1 MFSSEICSR
10 FLSYYPLKQGLKQ
23 NDDHRIKW
31 LRWLFLSYYPLKQG
45 LKRAQGAIK
54 TGIEADGFLSYYPL
68 KQGLKHDNDPVGT
81 PSLAIIFILLSIKTR
96 IETDINPIMQSLFLK
111 FLSYYPLKQGLK
123 LIMSSN
129 TTDLPLNFYPT
140 IH

>member
-1 MFSSEICSR
+1 M
-10 FLSYYPLKQGLKQ
+10 LQQY
-23 NDDHRIKW
+23 
-31 LRWLFLSYYPLKQG
+31 LFLSYYPLKQG
-45 LKRAQGAIK
+45 LKHEHDPHSDEWIG
-54 TGIEADGFLSYYPL
+54 TFLSYYPL